1 MAKILFTNARL
12 VMKGQDRLKAGYCV
26 LVEGNYIT
34 AVTQEPLVCDD
45 ATVIDVGEK
54 TLMPGL
60 IDAHAH
66 VTGLTLSPKN
76 ISSPSAEIFVAAAQ
90 YLKNSLMAGFTTVRE
105 AGGADYVLAQMLIKG
120 KIIGPRLFY
129 SGKALTETGGEQ
141 IFVNPMKLLIPVVI
155 LDLFP

>member
-12 VMKGQDRLKAGYCV
+12 VKVDQDKLQAGYCV
-26 LVEGNYIT
+26 LVEDNRIT
-34 AVTQEPLVCDD
+34 AVAQEPLVCDD
-45 ATVIDVGEK
+45 ATVIDVGGK

-76 ISSPSAEIFVAAAQ
+76 IGSPPAEIYFAAAQ

-105 AGGADYVLAQMLIKG
+105 AGGADYVLAQMLDKG
-120 KIIGPRLFY
+120 
-129 SGKALTETGGEQ
+129 
-141 IFVNPMKLLIPVVI
+141 
-155 LDLFP
+155 